1 MIPEWTQPNPTAEQ
15 IRLNGGV
22 PPPPQPVL
30 PTEFTIQLYNPDQ
43 QVIIKW
49 HASTWRSDACWE
61 FEMPQQSFRKPSTS
75 ALDRTQSD
83 PAASDITPKLGFKWR
98 KEGKLSKDFVCTLSG
113 KSSNPDGSK
122 RKHREPDITIALF
135 RHFKEITI
143 YEPNLSRVDMED
155 PKGLEVVLL
164 LGAIVIREVFS
175 SNMREAFN
183 ITGSSRRNS
192 AENNNN
198 NSSCPFTTS
207 ATTSPPSR
215 RHAHSASTPTLPST
229 STSTPQTHEPPS
241 SRPPPTDPRSQW
253 ELDVETARL
262 RAAQESEQRARR
274 KAEHAETKRVKRML
288 EDEERK
294 AREKRREIDR
304 ETERLRKLYGQE
316 QNQGYAQAQAP
327 MNNRPVPLQP
337 PSRSG
342 YQPQSN
348 LQPPPQGYAVTAYP
362 PAPVPRPHSAAP
374 APYIASNL
382 HSAYDVGAAD
392 GYVGSG
398 SSNLLPRPAAPKK
411 KSSFWGL
418 RGGGNENSRLAKQR
432 STVF

>member
-15 IRLNGGV
+15 VRLNGGI

-43 QVIIKW
+43 QVVVKW
-49 HASTWRSDACWE
+49 HVGTWRSDAYCE

-83 PAASDITPKLGFKWR
+83 PAASDITPKLGFRWR
-98 KEGKLSKDFVCTLSG
+98 KDGKLSKDFVCTLSG

-183 ITGSSRRNS
+183 ITESSRRNS
-192 AENNNN
+192 AENNN
-198 NSSCPFTTS
+198 STCPLGLST
-207 ATTSPPSR
+207 APSPPSR
-215 RHAHSASTPTLPST
+215 RHAHTVSTPIIPATSQTQPST
-229 STSTPQTHEPPS
+229 S

-253 ELDVETARL
+253 ELDAETARL
-262 RAAQESEQRARR
+262 RAAQENEQRARR
-274 KAEHAETKRVKRML
+274 KSEHAETKRVKRML
-288 EDEERK
+288 EEEERK
-294 AREKRREIDR
+294 AREKRKEIDR
-304 ETERLRKLYGQE
+304 ETERLRKLYAQD
-316 QNQGYAQAQAP
+316 QRQGPPRLNNGPAP
-327 MNNRPVPLQP
+327 QP
-337 PSRSG
+337 SSRYG
-342 YQPQSN
+342 YQPPSN

-374 APYIASNL
+374 APYLASNL
-382 HSAYDVGAAD
+382 QPAYDVGAAE
-392 GYVGSG
+392 GYVGP
-398 SSNLLPRPAAPKK
+398 SSSSLLPRPAAPKK

-418 RGGGNENSRLAKQR
+418 RGSGGGGENNRLTKQR

>member
-1 MIPEWTQPNPTAEQ
+1 
-15 IRLNGGV
+15 
-22 PPPPQPVL
+22 
-30 PTEFTIQLYNPDQ
+30 
-43 QVIIKW
+43 
-49 HASTWRSDACWE
+49 
-61 FEMPQQSFRKPSTS
+61 MPQQSFRKPSTS

-83 PAASDITPKLGFKWR
+83 PAASEITPKLGFRWR
-98 KEGKLSKDFVCTLSG
+98 KEGKLSKDYVCSLSG

-135 RHFKEITI
+135 RHFKEITL

-183 ITGSSRRNS
+183 ITESSRRNS
-192 AENNNN
+192 TENNH
-198 NSSCPFTTS
+198 STCPLTTS
-207 ATTSPPSR
+207 TATSPRSR
-215 RHAHSASTPTLPST
+215 RH
-229 STSTPQTHEPPS
+229 PQTIPTPAIPTTSQTQQTTS

-253 ELDVETARL
+253 ELDAETARL
-262 RAAQESEQRARR
+262 RAAQESEERTRR

-288 EDEERK
+288 EEEERR
-294 AREKRREIDR
+294 AREKRKEIDR
-304 ETERLRKLYGQE
+304 ETERLRKLYGQDQRHGLAQLNHRPE
-316 QNQGYAQAQAP
+316 PQPSNRYAY
-327 MNNRPVPLQP
+327 QP
-337 PSRSG
+337 PSH
-342 YQPQSN
+342 

-374 APYIASNL
+374 APYVASNL
-382 HSAYDVGAAD
+382 QPAYNVGSVD
-392 GYVGSG
+392 GYVGP
-398 SSNLLPRPAAPKK
+398 SSNSFLPRPPAPKK

-418 RGGGNENSRLAKQR
+418 RGGGGDGENSRLTKQR